1 MFNIYFLIV
10 KLYVILAREFVMKA
24 RAARKGHQP
33 ARDSIAAFVR
43 AWKRERPDLD
53 PWPLSI
59 LGRINR
65 LSGHLL
71 RRAEEWLAPFG
82 LGWESF
88 SLIVTLRRAGP
99 PFELRPSDFYRES
112 LLTSGA
118 ITNRIDRV
126 EAVGLVRRVPDPKD
140 RRGVIVRLTP
150 QGRELADRAIEHHFA
165 ALTKLLSALSAAE
178 RETLARLLCKLLCSI
193 EKSERQSRAVSRGV
207 IKPRRHI
214 HRPHPVGQEPSVP
227 RTGAG

>member
-1 MFNIYFLIV
+1 
-10 KLYVILAREFVMKA
+10 MK
-24 RAARKGHQP
+24 RAVRRDQQP
-33 ARDSIAAFVR
+33 ARDSIEVFLR
-43 AWKRERPDLD
+43 AWKRQRPDLD
-53 PWPLSI
+53 PWPLGI

-65 LSGHLL
+65 LSGHFL

-99 PFELRPSDFYRES
+99 PFELRPSDLYRES

-126 EAVGLVRRVPDPKD
+126 EAMGLVRRVPDPRD

-150 QGRELADRAIEHHFA
+150 QGRALADRAIEHHFT
-165 ALTKLLSALSAAE
+165 ALAQLLSTLSTVE
-178 RETLARLLCKLLCSI
+178 RKNLARLLCKLLWSV
-193 EKSERQSRAVSRGV
+193 EQEFESYPAPRTAS
-207 IKPRRHI
+207 KPRQGVDRSYVAG
-214 HRPHPVGQEPSVP
+214 REPSLP
-227 RTGAG
+227 RTNAG